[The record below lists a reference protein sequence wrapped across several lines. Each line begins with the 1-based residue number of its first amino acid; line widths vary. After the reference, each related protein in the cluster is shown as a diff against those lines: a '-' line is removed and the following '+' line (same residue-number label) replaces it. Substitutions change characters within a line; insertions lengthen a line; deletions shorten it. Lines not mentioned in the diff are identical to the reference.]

1 MNSDEALDHWT
12 QVALDAIWKE
22 LVLESQMVNTT
33 GKFIDSNTA
42 STNYHFVEWKF
53 GVCTLGEY

>member
-42 STNYHFVEWKF
+42 STNYHFVE
-53 GVCTLGEY
+53 